1 MPNIFLYIIK
11 FKGNLKPLFRLVANI
26 YQYKIDNIM
35 LTNGTLSMS
44 PENKMLNFPVWNL
57 NNIKT

>member
-26 YQYKIDNIM
+26 YQYNIDNIM

-44 PENKMLNFPVWNL
+44 PENKMLNFPV
-57 NNIKT
+57 